1 MGGSIGGGNWRLLI
15 IFYMNNKIS
24 MYKYLGTYIQ
34 HTCTVNQK
42 KFDAKISYT
51 WVLHYMKFKCMK

>member
-24 MYKYLGTYIQ
+24 MYKYVLRYI
-34 HTCTVNQK
+34 HTAYMYSK
-42 KFDAKISYT
+42 SEKF
-51 WVLHYMKFKCMK
+51 